1 MTPASIFWVNVSDW
15 PLRVLDYTL
24 HHDFSNVNSL
34 SKMHIQLFYKSIY
47 LSSITRN
54 HLENSCHWSNN
65 TILTVLRLEDTL
77 QLCKQGLSGILA
89 RKMRV
94 PRCGYP
100 GESLHLLHRGGTAGA
115 QHSSRGCNTSLHLP
129 FQLKHYSC
137 VNWAALSAQCV
148 AFPPTLPIVFGTRD
162 LLRLLYRCTVS
173 GCYQCVLHCRNIGV

>member
-1 MTPASIFWVNVSDW
+1 MHSQWF
-15 PLRVLDYTL
+15 YM
-24 HHDFSNVNSL
+24 SL
-34 SKMHIQLFYKSIY
+34 Y
-47 LSSITRN
+47 LSSLTRN
-54 HLENSCHWSNN
+54 HRFRELVATAPITHS
-65 TILTVLRLEDTL
+65 LRLKDAS
-77 QLCKQGLSGILA
+77 QLCKQGLRGILA

-115 QHSSRGCNTSLHLP
+115 QHSSRGRNTSLHLP
-129 FQLKHYSC
+129 FQLQHYGC

-173 GCYQCVLHCRNIGV
+173 GCYQCVLHCNNIRV